1 MQVAERA
8 EGGEHDALA
17 AHGAAVA
24 GSGGNAGGIGIK
36 RYGYRLSLFNDNIVP
51 KPNARKP
58 VLAWDVGG
66 ISRRDGH
73 NNDWRLAMNAK
84 NPWSARTW
92 TGVLFALVL
101 AAFSGA
107 AAAEIVAT
115 EELAQQ
121 TERERVQEFLGRQ
134 DVENKLKQLGVAP
147 EEARRRVDA
156 MTPGEIQLVAGKMD
170 TLTAGGALSST
181 DWIII
186 LLVAIIVLLIV

>member
-1 MQVAERA
+1 
-8 EGGEHDALA
+8 
-17 AHGAAVA
+17 
-24 GSGGNAGGIGIK
+24 
-36 RYGYRLSLFNDNIVP
+36 
-51 KPNARKP
+51 
-58 VLAWDVGG
+58 
-66 ISRRDGH
+66 
-73 NNDWRLAMNAK
+73 MNAK
-84 NPWSARTW
+84 NLWSARTW

-115 EELAQQ
+115 EELARE

-134 DVENKLKQLGVAP
+134 DVEDKLKQLGVAP